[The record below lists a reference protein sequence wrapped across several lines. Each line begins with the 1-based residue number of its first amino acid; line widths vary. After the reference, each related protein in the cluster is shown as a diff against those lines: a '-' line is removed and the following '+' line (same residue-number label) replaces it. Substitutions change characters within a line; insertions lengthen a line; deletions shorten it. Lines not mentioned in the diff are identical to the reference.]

1 MLKGFYLT
9 LMVGP
14 MVPIPVPQVVLDA
27 LTGIEVTTTAAAAT
41 PSSFRLTFTL
51 SKRSPLHTI
60 FLLSA
65 GVPLPLVRVI
75 MIATVNG
82 MPEVLM
88 DGIITK
94 QEVSPGA
101 DGGPSTLTIS
111 GVDIGGVMEKI
122 DFDGFPFPAMP
133 PEARALVILAKYAV
147 FGIVPIVI
155 PCIFTDVPIPIERI
169 PLQKGKDRE
178 YLDSM
183 AADVGYTF
191 YITPGPAPGMN
202 LAYWGPEI
210 RVGIPQPALNVDMD
224 AHTNVESLNFSI
236 DHESRTLPIAFI
248 HEPLT
253 KIPIP
258 IPVPDISLLS
268 PPLGLVPPN
277 IHKIEFLHGTAALN
291 AMQTALRGL
300 TKASQSSEAVTGHG
314 TLNVL
319 RYGRVLK
326 ARQLVGVRGAGMAFD
341 GLYYVKSVTH
351 NVKRGEYKQSFT
363 LTRNGLISTLPRVPA

>member
-14 MVPIPVPQVVLDA
+14 MVPIPVPQIVLDA
-27 LTGIEVTTTAAAAT
+27 LTAIEVMTTAAPAT

-51 SKRSPLHTI
+51 SKRSPLHTL

-101 DGGPSTLTIS
+101 DGGPSTLTIT

-133 PEARALVILAKYAV
+133 PEARALIILAKYAV
-147 FGIVPIVI
+147 FGIVPVVI

-169 PLQKGKDRE
+169 PRQKGKDRE

-183 AADVGYTF
+183 AADVGYIF

-224 AHTNVESLNFSI
+224 AHTNVESLSFSI
-236 DHESRTLPIAFI
+236 DHELRTLPIAFI

-300 TKASQSSEAVTGHG
+300 TKASQSSEAVTGTG
-314 TLNVL
+314 SLNVL

-351 NVKRGEYKQSFT
+351 NIKRGEYKQSFT
-363 LTRNGLISTLPRVPA
+363 LTRNGLISTVPRVPA